1 MGPALPGFL
10 VASRQRDLWAEW
22 PRFQQVLEFYNPEK
36 ATYMVRIPILS
47 FLSGIFSTKVLIETQ
62 RKDKNMSI
70 SDCSINHARSVKLS
84 TIGHIGESITF
95 SQMLLIVCCKTF

>member
-10 VASRQRDLWAEW
+10 VASGQRDLWAEW

-47 FLSGIFSTKVLIETQ
+47 FLSGIFSHPEPVTNDDE
-62 RKDKNMSI
+62 
-70 SDCSINHARSVKLS
+70 
-84 TIGHIGESITF
+84 F
-95 SQMLLIVCCKTF
+95 SECQNSMFIFQTSR